1 MYTNFTS
8 KQSEFTTR
16 GLTIFDRPCAHL
28 CTPVKKTSDLYSVQL
43 YTVGPTDVQNI
54 AGLNAGIGAAP
65 RHRAAV
71 MTRTRRQNE
80 RERGHPCVPLDA
92 MKFKSRCH
100 NTSTVVYK
108 GVPHDTLRSHA
119 VAFAR
124 EAYHF

>member
-1 MYTNFTS
+1 MT
-8 KQSEFTTR
+8 KK
-16 GLTIFDRPCAHL
+16 IKVDFD
-28 CTPVKKTSDLYSVQL
+28 
-43 YTVGPTDVQNI
+43 QNI
-54 AGLNAGIGAAP
+54 FSARGENRVAGLNAGIGAAP

-80 RERGHPCVPLDA
+80 RERGRPCVPLDA
-92 MKFKSRCH
+92 MKFKRRCH

-108 GVPHDTLRSHA
+108 GVPHDTLYRSHA